1 MKRLLSLKD
10 SSRFL
15 SRFAVT
21 MPSLTLPSVP
31 RYVPPPLTKESLEYA
46 DLAFI
51 DFSKLGTPEG
61 RAELATQVRDA
72 LSVQGFFYV
81 INHGLTQAQNE
92 RIFDIGDVPFTQVSD
107 EEKRAYQSKIRETGS
122 YQGYKFRQYWVDGD
136 VPDQIE
142 HYNIH
147 RDVNVRQHPRALQPF
162 LPEIQSFTHFNHF
175 NVLYPILRL
184 MAMGMELPEDAFV
197 NVFGWSAEGETW
209 LRTVKYFPR
218 SEEDEVRSK
227 NVWLKGHTDYVGMT
241 LLWSQPVAALQIL
254 SPDGKWRWVKH
265 VENAI
270 VVNAGDA
277 MEFLSGGFY
286 KATIHR
292 VVQPPEDQRGHTRLG
307 LIYFTVPDEDVKLV
321 PFTESP
327 VLRRAGIKRR
337 FEDGDA
343 PMMRDYRIG
352 RASNF
357 LKAKLQKTG
366 NGTEEGTILNGITVT
381 FYD

>member
-1 MKRLLSLKD
+1 
-10 SSRFL
+10 
-15 SRFAVT
+15 

-31 RYVPPPLTKESLEYA
+31 RYVPPPLTKESCMYLFSFSITGYTTVVITVEYA

-122 YQGYKFRQYWVDGD
+122 YQGYKFRQYW
-136 VPDQIE
+136 
-142 HYNIH
+142 
-147 RDVNVRQHPRALQPF
+147 
-162 LPEIQSFTHFNHF
+162 FT
-175 NVLYPILRL
+175 VMSML

-209 LRTVKYFPR
+209 Y
-218 SEEDEVRSK
+218 
-227 NVWLKGHTDYVGMT
+227 YVGMT